1 MKNCND
7 KTVGTMVR
15 NIDSL
20 VDTWSYPI
28 LNEFVC
34 FDGLRYNHAITNNTN
49 EWRISAVFDIDKSMF
64 DKKYIETDK
73 RVCDFYSSYE
83 I

>member
-1 MKNCND
+1 MKNSND

-20 VDTWSYPI
+20 VDTWSYPV

-34 FDGLRYNHAITNNTN
+34 FDGLCYNHAITNKTN

-64 DKKYIETDK
+64 DKKYIKTDK
-73 RVCDFYSSYE
+73 QVCDSYLTYE